1 MKRTVKPTK
10 ITRNGI
16 AKKNEAKRKPKHRNL
31 DGKTKMDRDL
41 KTHKN

>member
-1 MKRTVKPTK
+1 MKKTVKPTK

-16 AKKNEAKRKPKHRNL
+16 VKTEAKRKLKRRNL
-31 DGKTKMDRDL
+31 DGKTKMDTDL